1 MVDKT
6 KHLTQPELIPTV
18 PWEDLYSDGQA
29 DDPQYW
35 KELNKKLDEALK
47 KLDIPL
53 KICYSVIVRLREK
66 EFLIIGA
73 PPSVGGGGPAR
84 PPRERNFYINETKIQ
99 NCFTSTLS
107 KGMLWKKLI

>member
-47 KLDIPL
+47 KLDIQ
-53 KICYSVIVRLREK
+53 R
-66 EFLIIGA
+66 
-73 PPSVGGGGPAR
+73 
-84 PPRERNFYINETKIQ
+84 
-99 NCFTSTLS
+99 
-107 KGMLWKKLI
+107 

>member
-1 MVDKT
+1 MSRNETVEEYLKRGGHITTLDPSPAAQHIMVDKT

-47 KLDIPL
+47 KLDIQ
-53 KICYSVIVRLREK
+53 R
-66 EFLIIGA
+66 
-73 PPSVGGGGPAR
+73 
-84 PPRERNFYINETKIQ
+84 
-99 NCFTSTLS
+99 
-107 KGMLWKKLI
+107 